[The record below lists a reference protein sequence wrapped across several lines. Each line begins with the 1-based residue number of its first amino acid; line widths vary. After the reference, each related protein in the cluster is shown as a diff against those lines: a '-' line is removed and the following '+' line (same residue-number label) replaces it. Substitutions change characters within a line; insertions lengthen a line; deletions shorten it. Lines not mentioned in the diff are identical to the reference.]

1 MLQPLIDE
9 SKVKAV
15 RKLLEE
21 NDRIVITCH
30 MSPDGDAVGSSL
42 GLMHTLAKIGKDV
55 HVVTP
60 DRIPETLL
68 CLPGARD
75 IVPYSMYTDFA
86 RKLLRRAEVIFCLD
100 FNALYRVD
108 RMADALKAATAKKV
122 LVDHHENPGD
132 FTDVVISY
140 PRQSSTCALLFRL
153 LCRLELFGII
163 DRKAATCIYAGMMT
177 DTGNFSYNSNDPD
190 LYVIIAELIRK
201 GINKD
206 EIHKKIMDT
215 KNLNV
220 LKLQSYAI
228 ANMKVFDDRAAA
240 LITLSADELKQF
252 NYHRGDTEG
261 LVNIPLSV
269 PDIIYSVFLREDEN
283 EIKVSTR
290 SKGDFR
296 VNDICEKYFNGG
308 GHINASGGELNCS
321 LEEAVE
327 IFMQTLPEV
336 EKYYLEKLKDK
347 NQPTNKKTDENIR

>member
-1 MLQPLIDE
+1 MLQPLIEE

-42 GLMHTLAKIGKDV
+42 GLMHTLSKIGKDV
-55 HVVTP
+55 HIVTP
-60 DRIPETLL
+60 DRIPDNLR
-68 CLPGARD
+68 CLPGAKE
-75 IVPYSMYTDFA
+75 IVPYSKYTDFA
-86 RKLLRRAEVIFCLD
+86 DKLLREAEVIFCLD

-108 RMADALKAATAKKV
+108 RMKDALAAAKGKKV
-122 LVDHHENPGD
+122 LVDHHENPED
-132 FTDVVISY
+132 FADITISY

-153 LCRLELFGII
+153 LCRLELFGMIG
-163 DRKAATCIYAGMMT
+163 RKAATCIYTGMMT

-206 EIHKKIMDT
+206 EIYKKVMDT

-220 LKLQSYAI
+220 LRLHSYGI
-228 ANMKVFDDRAAA
+228 ANMKVFEEQKAA
-240 LITLSADELKQF
+240 LIVLSADDLKRF
-252 NYHRGDTEG
+252 NYKKGDTEG
-261 LVNIPLSV
+261 LVNVPLSI
-269 PDIIYSVFLREDEN
+269 PDIIYSVFIREDER
-283 EIKVSTR
+283 EIKISTR

-296 VNDICEKYFNGG
+296 VNDICEKYFHGG
-308 GHINASGGELNCS
+308 GHVNASGGELNCS
-321 LEEAVE
+321 LEEAID

-336 EKYYLEKLKDK
+336 EKYLLEKLK
-347 NQPTNKKTDENIR
+347 NK